1 MLLRWLS
8 NDSKYTL
15 LCVAL
20 SVPPLL
26 MSLFGWGAF
35 LPVDPAW
42 AAILLCGVPI
52 LFGAGRGLIF
62 DHDIKADVLV
72 SLALLAS
79 LAVGE
84 YFAAGEVAFIM
95 QLGTLLEDYTA
106 ARANAG
112 LEKLVDMTP
121 RTARV
126 TREGKEV
133 IVSAETVTVGEVLTV
148 LAGETIPLDGTIL
161 SGRTTVDT
169 SVMTGESLPVEKG
182 PGDAVMSGTV
192 NQYGTFTMRADK
204 ICEDSALQRMIRL
217 AKEAEAEKAPIVR
230 LADRWATWLVV
241 IALGCAVLTWL
252 GTGIFL
258 RAVTVLVVFCPCAF
272 ILATPTAVMA
282 GLANAAR
289 HGILVRSG
297 EALERLAQVEWAAF
311 DKTGTLTEG
320 EPKVVEVVSLSSVFN
335 EAAVERWAAI
345 AERRSEHPLGRAIAA
360 AFLAD
365 ETAVENFELFAGR
378 GVRAVVQGHTIW
390 VGTFNFLAEQGISA
404 AMAEEAALPYQAQ
417 GATVVGVAVDN
428 VLCGIIAL
436 ADTIRSAAPQVLTKL
451 KTAGIT
457 PLLLTGDS
465 EAPARAIAA
474 QAGID
479 EVRYSL
485 LPEDKQAVV
494 RAFTEQ
500 GKRLAMIGD
509 GVNDALA
516 LKSAYAGIAMGG
528 IGSDIAVESADAV
541 LVEDDIRRLPYLFAL
556 MKKVIGN
563 VRQNII
569 LSLLINFSAVLL
581 SAFGLLN
588 PVTGALVHNGG
599 SVLVVVNAARLLR
612 ERDEN

>member
-42 AAILLCGVPI
+42 AAIFLCGVPI

-133 IVSAETVTVGEVLTV
+133 TVSAETVTVGEILMV

-192 NQYGTFTMRADK
+192 NQYGAFTMRAEK

-320 EPKVVEVVSLSSVFN
+320 EPKVVEVVSLSSAFN

-360 AFLAD
+360 AFVAD
-365 ETAVENFELFAGR
+365 ETAVEDFELFAGR
-378 GVRAVVQGHTIW
+378 GVRAVAQGHTIW
-390 VGTFNFLAEQGISA
+390 VGTFNFLAEQGISS
-404 AMAEEAALPYQAQ
+404 AMAEEAALPYQAR
-417 GATVVGVAVDN
+417 GATVVGVAVDD

-451 KTAGIT
+451 KTVGIT

>member
-192 NQYGTFTMRADK
+192 NQYGAFTMRAEK

-320 EPKVVEVVSLSSVFN
+320 EPKVVEVVSLSSAFN

-360 AFLAD
+360 AFVAD
-365 ETAVENFELFAGR
+365 ETAVEDFELFAGR
-378 GVRAVVQGHTIW
+378 GVRAVAQGHTIW

-417 GATVVGVAVDN
+417 GATVVGVAVDD

>member
-365 ETAVENFELFAGR
+365 ETAVEDFELFAGR

-417 GATVVGVAVDN
+417 GATVVGVAVDD

-494 RAFTEQ
+494 RTFTEQ

>member
-320 EPKVVEVVSLSSVFN
+320 EPKVVEVVSLSSAFN

-365 ETAVENFELFAGR
+365 ETAVEDFELFAGR

-404 AMAEEAALPYQAQ
+404 VTAEEAALPYQAQ
-417 GATVVGVAVDN
+417 GATVVGVAVDD

-436 ADTIRSAAPQVLTKL
+436 ADTMRSAAPQVLTKL

-563 VRQNII
+563 IRQNII

>member
-192 NQYGTFTMRADK
+192 NQYGAFTMRAEK

-320 EPKVVEVVSLSSVFN
+320 EPKVVEVVSLSSAFN

-365 ETAVENFELFAGR
+365 ETAVEDFELFAGR
-378 GVRAVVQGHTIW
+378 GVRAVAQGHTIW

-451 KTAGIT
+451 KTVGIT

>member
-35 LPVDPAW
+35 LPVDSAW

-192 NQYGTFTMRADK
+192 NQYGAFTMRAEK

-297 EALERLAQVEWAAF
+297 EALERLSQVEWAAF

-320 EPKVVEVVSLSSVFN
+320 EPKVVEVVSLSSAFN

-360 AFLAD
+360 AFVAD
-365 ETAVENFELFAGR
+365 ETAVEDFELFAGR
-378 GVRAVVQGHTIW
+378 GVRAVAQGHTIW
-390 VGTFNFLAEQGISA
+390 VGTFNFLAEQGISS
-404 AMAEEAALPYQAQ
+404 AMAEEAALPYQAR
-417 GATVVGVAVDN
+417 GATVVGVAVDD

>member
-192 NQYGTFTMRADK
+192 NQYGAFTMRAEK

-378 GVRAVVQGHTIW
+378 GVRAVAQGHTIW

-417 GATVVGVAVDN
+417 GATVVGVAVDD

-451 KTAGIT
+451 KTVGIT

-494 RAFTEQ
+494 RTFTEQ

>member
-1 MLLRWLS
+1 MLLRWLQ
-8 NDSKYTL
+8 NDSMCTMV
-15 LCVAL
+15 CAAL

-26 MSLFGWGAF
+26 LSLFGWGAPF
-35 LPVDPAW
+35 PVDPAW
-42 AAILLCGVPI
+42 AAIFLCGVPI

-106 ARANAG
+106 SRANAG
-112 LEKLVDMTP
+112 LKKLVDMTP

-126 TREGKEV
+126 TREGKES
-133 IVSAETVTVGEVLTV
+133 IVPAETVAVGEVLTV
-148 LAGETIPLDGTIL
+148 WAGETIPLDGVIIAGQTTI
-161 SGRTTVDT
+161 DT
-169 SVMTGESLPVEKG
+169 SVMTGESVPVEKG

-192 NQYGTFTMRADK
+192 NQYGTFTMRAEK
-204 ICEDSALQRMIRL
+204 ICADSAMQRLIRL
-217 AKEAEAEKAPIVR
+217 AKEADAEKAPIVR
-230 LADRWATWLVV
+230 LADRWATWLVA

-252 GTGIFL
+252 TTGIFL

-297 EALERLAQVEWAAF
+297 DALERLAQVTWAAF

-320 EPKVVEVVSLSSVFN
+320 KPKVIGVVSLLSNF
-335 EAAVERWAAI
+335 EETAVQRWAAI
-345 AERRSEHPLGRAIAA
+345 AEGRSEHPLGRAIATSLQEKVPLEDFA
-360 AFLAD
+360 
-365 ETAVENFELFAGR
+365 LFAGR
-378 GVRAVVQGHTIW
+378 GVRAIAAGKTIQ
-390 VGTFNFLAEQGISA
+390 VGTFQFLAEQGISS
-404 AMAEEAALPYQAQ
+404 AMAEEAALPYRKQ
-417 GATVVGVAVDN
+417 GATVVGVAVDG
-428 VLCGIIAL
+428 VFCGILAL
-436 ADTIRSAAPQVLTKL
+436 ADTMRPAAPQVLARL
-451 KTAGIT
+451 KAAGIT

-474 QAGID
+474 QAGIA

-494 RAFTEQ
+494 RAFTEE

-541 LVEDDIRRLPYLFAL
+541 LVEDDIRRLPYLFSL
-556 MKKVIGN
+556 MKKVMGN
-563 VRQNII
+563 VRQNMI
-569 LSLLINFSAVLL
+569 LSLVINLSAVLL

-612 ERDEN
+612 ERDER

>member
-192 NQYGTFTMRADK
+192 NQYGAFTMRAEK

-320 EPKVVEVVSLSSVFN
+320 EPKVVEVVSLSSAFN

-365 ETAVENFELFAGR
+365 ETAVEDFELFAGR
-378 GVRAVVQGHTIW
+378 GVRAVAQGHTIW

-417 GATVVGVAVDN
+417 GATVVGVAVDD

-451 KTAGIT
+451 KTVGIT

>member
-133 IVSAETVTVGEVLTV
+133 IVSAETVTVGKVLTV

-192 NQYGTFTMRADK
+192 NQYGAFTMRAEK

-378 GVRAVVQGHTIW
+378 GVRAVAQGHTIW

-417 GATVVGVAVDN
+417 GATVVGVAVDD
-428 VLCGIIAL
+428 VLCGVIAL
-436 ADTIRSAAPQVLTKL
+436 ADTMRSAAPQVLTKL

-563 VRQNII
+563 IRQNII

>member
-42 AAILLCGVPI
+42 AAIFLCGVPI

-217 AKEAEAEKAPIVR
+217 AKEAEAEKAPIIR

-320 EPKVVEVVSLSSVFN
+320 EPKVVEVVSLSSAFN

-365 ETAVENFELFAGR
+365 ETAVEDFELFAGR
-378 GVRAVVQGHTIW
+378 GVRAVAQGHTIW

-417 GATVVGVAVDN
+417 GATVVGVAVDD

-436 ADTIRSAAPQVLTKL
+436 ADTMRSAAPQVLTKL

-563 VRQNII
+563 IRQNII

>member
-169 SVMTGESLPVEKG
+169 SVMTGESLPVEKR

-192 NQYGTFTMRADK
+192 NQYGAFTMRADK

-320 EPKVVEVVSLSSVFN
+320 EPKVVEVVSLSSAFN

-365 ETAVENFELFAGR
+365 ETAVEDFELFAGR
-378 GVRAVVQGHTIW
+378 GVRAVAQGHTIW

-417 GATVVGVAVDN
+417 GATVVGVAVDD

-451 KTAGIT
+451 KTVGIT

>member
-192 NQYGTFTMRADK
+192 NQYGAFTMRAEK

-320 EPKVVEVVSLSSVFN
+320 EPKVVEVVSLSSAFN

-360 AFLAD
+360 AFVAD
-365 ETAVENFELFAGR
+365 ETAVEDFELFAGR
-378 GVRAVVQGHTIW
+378 GVRAVAQGHTIW
-390 VGTFNFLAEQGISA
+390 VGTFNFLAEQGISS
-404 AMAEEAALPYQAQ
+404 AMAEEAALPYQAR
-417 GATVVGVAVDN
+417 GATVVGVAVDD

>member
-320 EPKVVEVVSLSSVFN
+320 EPKVVEVVSLSSAFN

-360 AFLAD
+360 AFVAD
-365 ETAVENFELFAGR
+365 ETAVEDFELFAGR
-378 GVRAVVQGHTIW
+378 GVRAVAQGHTIW
-390 VGTFNFLAEQGISA
+390 VGTFNFLAEQGISS
-404 AMAEEAALPYQAQ
+404 AMAEEAALPYQAR
-417 GATVVGVAVDN
+417 GATVVGVAVDD

-451 KTAGIT
+451 KTVGIT

>member
-133 IVSAETVTVGEVLTV
+133 TVSAETVTVGEILMV

-217 AKEAEAEKAPIVR
+217 AKEAEAEKAPIIR

-320 EPKVVEVVSLSSVFN
+320 EPKVVEVVSLSSAFN

-365 ETAVENFELFAGR
+365 ETAVEDFELFAGR
-378 GVRAVVQGHTIW
+378 GVRAVAQGHTIW

-404 AMAEEAALPYQAQ
+404 ATAKEAALPYQAQ
-417 GATVVGVAVDN
+417 GATVVGVAVDD

-436 ADTIRSAAPQVLTKL
+436 ADTMRSAAPQVLTKL

>member
-320 EPKVVEVVSLSSVFN
+320 EPKVVEVVSLSSAFN

-390 VGTFNFLAEQGISA
+390 VGTFNFLAEQGISS

-417 GATVVGVAVDN
+417 GATVVGVAVDD

>member
-126 TREGKEV
+126 MREGKEV
-133 IVSAETVTVGEVLTV
+133 IVSAETVTVGEILMV

-320 EPKVVEVVSLSSVFN
+320 EPKVVEVVSLSSAFN

>member
-320 EPKVVEVVSLSSVFN
+320 EPKVVEVVSLSSAFN

-365 ETAVENFELFAGR
+365 ETAVEDFELFAGR
-378 GVRAVVQGHTIW
+378 GVRAVAQGHTIW

-417 GATVVGVAVDN
+417 GATVVGVAVDD

-451 KTAGIT
+451 KTVGIT

>member
-169 SVMTGESLPVEKG
+169 SVMTGESLPVEKR

-192 NQYGTFTMRADK
+192 NQYGAFTMRADK

-297 EALERLAQVEWAAF
+297 DALERLAQVEWAAF

-365 ETAVENFELFAGR
+365 ETAVEDFELFAGR
-378 GVRAVVQGHTIW
+378 GVRAVAQGHTIW

-417 GATVVGVAVDN
+417 GATVVGVAVDD
-428 VLCGIIAL
+428 VLYGIIAL

-451 KTAGIT
+451 KTVGIT

-494 RAFTEQ
+494 RTFTEQ

>member
-204 ICEDSALQRMIRL
+204 ICEDSALQRIIRL

-297 EALERLAQVEWAAF
+297 DALERLAQVEWAAF

-320 EPKVVEVVSLSSVFN
+320 EPKVVEVVSLSSAFN

-365 ETAVENFELFAGR
+365 ETAVEDFELFAGR
-378 GVRAVVQGHTIW
+378 GVRAVAQGHTIW

-451 KTAGIT
+451 KTVGIT

-494 RAFTEQ
+494 RTFTEQ

>member
-204 ICEDSALQRMIRL
+204 ICEDSALQRIIRL

-297 EALERLAQVEWAAF
+297 DALERLAQVEWAAF

-320 EPKVVEVVSLSSVFN
+320 EPKVVEVVSLSSAFN

-365 ETAVENFELFAGR
+365 ETAVEDFELFAGR
-378 GVRAVVQGHTIW
+378 GVRAVAQGHTIW

-417 GATVVGVAVDN
+417 GATVVGVAVDD

-451 KTAGIT
+451 KTVGIT

-494 RAFTEQ
+494 RTFTEQ

>member
-133 IVSAETVTVGEVLTV
+133 TVSAETVTVGEILMV

-320 EPKVVEVVSLSSVFN
+320 EPKVVEVVSLSSAFN

>member
-20 SVPPLL
+20 SVPLLL

-192 NQYGTFTMRADK
+192 NQYGAFTMRAEK

-320 EPKVVEVVSLSSVFN
+320 EPKVVEVVSLSSAFN

-365 ETAVENFELFAGR
+365 ETAVEDFELFAGR
-378 GVRAVVQGHTIW
+378 GVRAVAQGHTIW

-417 GATVVGVAVDN
+417 GATVVGVAVDD

-451 KTAGIT
+451 KTVGIT

>member
-169 SVMTGESLPVEKG
+169 SVMTGESLPVEKR

-192 NQYGTFTMRADK
+192 NQYGAFTMRADK

-289 HGILVRSG
+289 HGMLVRSG
-297 EALERLAQVEWAAF
+297 EALERLAQVEWVAF

-320 EPKVVEVVSLSSVFN
+320 EPKVVEVVSLSSAFN

-365 ETAVENFELFAGR
+365 ETAVEDFELFAGR
-378 GVRAVVQGHTIW
+378 GVRAVAQGHTIW

-404 AMAEEAALPYQAQ
+404 ATAEEAALPYQAQ
-417 GATVVGVAVDN
+417 GATVVGVAVDD

-436 ADTIRSAAPQVLTKL
+436 ADTMRSAAPQVLTKL

-494 RAFTEQ
+494 RTFTEQ

>member
-192 NQYGTFTMRADK
+192 NQYGAFTMRAEK

-320 EPKVVEVVSLSSVFN
+320 EPKVVEVVSLSSAFN

-360 AFLAD
+360 AFVAD
-365 ETAVENFELFAGR
+365 ETVVEDFELFTGR
-378 GVRAVVQGHTIW
+378 GVRAVAQGHTIW

>member
-169 SVMTGESLPVEKG
+169 SVMTGESLPVEKR

-192 NQYGTFTMRADK
+192 NQYGAFTMRADK

-289 HGILVRSG
+289 HGMLVRSG
-297 EALERLAQVEWAAF
+297 EALERLAQVEWVAF

-320 EPKVVEVVSLSSVFN
+320 EPKVVEVVSLSSAFN

-365 ETAVENFELFAGR
+365 EMAVEDFELFAGR
-378 GVRAVVQGHTIW
+378 GVRAVAQGHTIW

-451 KTAGIT
+451 KTVGIT

-494 RAFTEQ
+494 RTFTEQ

>member
-192 NQYGTFTMRADK
+192 NQYGAFTMRAEK

-365 ETAVENFELFAGR
+365 ETAVEDFELFAGR
-378 GVRAVVQGHTIW
+378 GVRAVAQGHTIW

-451 KTAGIT
+451 KTVGIT

-485 LPEDKQAVV
+485 LPKDKQAVV
-494 RAFTEQ
+494 RTFTEQ

>member
-42 AAILLCGVPI
+42 AAIFLCGVPI

-133 IVSAETVTVGEVLTV
+133 TVSAETVTVGEVLTV

-320 EPKVVEVVSLSSVFN
+320 EPKVVEVVSLSSAFN

-365 ETAVENFELFAGR
+365 ETAVEDFELFAGR
-378 GVRAVVQGHTIW
+378 GVRAVAQGHTIW

-417 GATVVGVAVDN
+417 GATVVGVAVDD
-428 VLCGIIAL
+428 VLYGIIAL
-436 ADTIRSAAPQVLTKL
+436 ADTMRSAAPQVLTKL

-563 VRQNII
+563 IRQNII

>member
-192 NQYGTFTMRADK
+192 NQYGAFTMRAEK

-217 AKEAEAEKAPIVR
+217 TKEAEAEKAPIVR

-320 EPKVVEVVSLSSVFN
+320 EPKVVEVVSLSSAFN

-360 AFLAD
+360 AFLVD
-365 ETAVENFELFAGR
+365 ETAVEDFELFAGR
-378 GVRAVVQGHTIW
+378 GVRAVAQGHTIW

-541 LVEDDIRRLPYLFAL
+541 LVEDDIRRLPYLFVL

>member
-192 NQYGTFTMRADK
+192 NQYGAFTMRAEK

-365 ETAVENFELFAGR
+365 ETAVEDFELFAGR
-378 GVRAVVQGHTIW
+378 GVRAVAQGHTIW

-417 GATVVGVAVDN
+417 GATVVGVAVDD

-451 KTAGIT
+451 KTVGIT

-494 RAFTEQ
+494 RTFTEQ

>member
-42 AAILLCGVPI
+42 AAIFLCGVPI

-133 IVSAETVTVGEVLTV
+133 TVSAETVTVGEILMV

-320 EPKVVEVVSLSSVFN
+320 EPKVVEVVSLSSAFN

-360 AFLAD
+360 AFVAD
-365 ETAVENFELFAGR
+365 ETAVEDFELFAGR
-378 GVRAVVQGHTIW
+378 GVRAVAQGHTIW

-494 RAFTEQ
+494 RTFTEQ

>member
-42 AAILLCGVPI
+42 AAIFLCGVPI

-133 IVSAETVTVGEVLTV
+133 TVSAETVTVGEILMV

-320 EPKVVEVVSLSSVFN
+320 EPKVVEVVSLSSAFN

-365 ETAVENFELFAGR
+365 ETAVEDFELFAGR
-378 GVRAVVQGHTIW
+378 GVRAVAQGHTIW

-417 GATVVGVAVDN
+417 GATVVGVAVDD
-428 VLCGIIAL
+428 VLYGIIAL
-436 ADTIRSAAPQVLTKL
+436 ADTMRSAAPQVLTKL

-563 VRQNII
+563 IRQNII

>member
-133 IVSAETVTVGEVLTV
+133 TVSAETVTVGEVLTV

-169 SVMTGESLPVEKG
+169 SVMTGESLPVEKR

-192 NQYGTFTMRADK
+192 NQYGAFTMRADK

-289 HGILVRSG
+289 HGMLVRSG
-297 EALERLAQVEWAAF
+297 EALERLAQVEWVAF

-320 EPKVVEVVSLSSVFN
+320 EPKVVEVVSLSSAFN

-365 ETAVENFELFAGR
+365 EMAVEDFELFAGR
-378 GVRAVVQGHTIW
+378 GVRAVAQGHTIW

-451 KTAGIT
+451 KTVGIT

>member
-192 NQYGTFTMRADK
+192 NQYGAFTMRAEK

-320 EPKVVEVVSLSSVFN
+320 EPKVVEVVSLSSAFN

-360 AFLAD
+360 AFVAD
-365 ETAVENFELFAGR
+365 ETAVEDFELFAGR
-378 GVRAVVQGHTIW
+378 GVRAVAQGHTIW
-390 VGTFNFLAEQGISA
+390 VGTFNFLAEQGISS

-417 GATVVGVAVDN
+417 GATVVGVAVDD

-451 KTAGIT
+451 KTVGIT